1 MNDILLDPP
10 PAPQPEKKDTLTFN
24 KKNLAIAFLA
34 VSIFILILAIVIPGS
49 NSSSSV
55 TTDAPASV
63 ITNPP
68 YTPPAQ
74 NKYDQY
80 MDHVLNNSGQANTW
94 SKADVIEFGDL
105 VCGALDKGNSISS
118 VVNLL
123 QGYAKSDSDIEFFAS
138 VAFGAITYICPEYK
152 SDLDVYLSN

>member
-49 NSSSSV
+49 NSSSPV

-63 ITNPP
+63 QTYAP
-68 YTPPAQ
+68 TPVV
-74 NKYDQY
+74 NKYDAY
-80 MDHVLNNSGQANTW
+80 LEHVYNNSGQAN
-94 SKADVIEFGDL
+94 
-105 VCGALDKGNSISS
+105 SISKPTLIEYGDTICNALS
-118 VVNLL
+118 
-123 QGYAKSDSDIEFFAS
+123 QGKSISWIVSYLSENSTGYSDNALFAS
-138 VAFGAITYICPEYK
+138 VVYGAITYICDEYK
-152 SDLDVYLSN
+152 PDLNAYLAN